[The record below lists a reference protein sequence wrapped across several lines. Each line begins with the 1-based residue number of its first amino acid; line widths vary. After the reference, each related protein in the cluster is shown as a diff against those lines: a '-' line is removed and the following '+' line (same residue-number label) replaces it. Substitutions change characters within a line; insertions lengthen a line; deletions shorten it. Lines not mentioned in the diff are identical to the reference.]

1 MSIIRK
7 NNFEIAKEQADADD
21 RKIIDTLSKGKSFRV
36 EAGAG
41 SGKTYSLNKALEW
54 IQANRWNEYHQK
66 KQIVACITFTN
77 AAVEVIAS
85 RLPKDTFITPST
97 IHSFAWNSIKQYQ
110 TFLINI
116 VTLEPEYLNVKGD
129 SSEVREVSYT
139 LGIPTKENGIYYLG
153 HNHVLDLFGRLLDNQ
168 KFRRVFTSKYP
179 IILIDEYQD
188 TNRNIIEKF
197 VEYFISKNKG
207 PQFGFFGDSWQTIYQ
222 FNNAC
227 GLIEHENLEVIN
239 KTVNFRSTP
248 KIVELLN
255 CLRKDLPQS
264 SAIDNIEGE
273 VIAVTCDDY
282 KGIRQTGGHFNGEL
296 PSDVFRDRIERIR
309 KKVQQ
314 GSADGDSLKILMITH
329 KTLAR
334 QQGYE
339 QLLNILNNGLKQK
352 EDPFLVFFME
362 IVEPIYRA
370 LKSSNMQLLFE
381 TLGISRFPIRKKSD
395 KLQWRV
401 FLSSLEEARRR
412 RAADVFKVV
421 LQSNLV
427 PIPQGLIEWYDLYQQ
442 NPTQLYISKWTI
454 QSLLNLQYS
463 QFISAIDFLYPQ
475 SIFSTEH
482 SVKGEE
488 YDTVV
493 FVISKGWNNYQFE
506 TYAPMITGISS
517 IPQDKKDEFE
527 RNRNLFYVCCSRP
540 KKKLIFFITVPIDEK
555 FRAFLKQIIDDKKIF
570 TYSEFI
576 SQ

>member
-1 MSIIRK
+1 MSIT
-7 NNFEIAKEQADADD
+7 FETAKEQADAADL
-21 RKIIDTLSKGKSFRV
+21 KIIEALSKGKSFRV

-41 SGKTYSLNKALEW
+41 SGKTYSLNKTLEW
-54 IQANRWNEYHQK
+54 IQANKWNEYHRK
-66 KQIVACITFTN
+66 KQVVACITFTN
-77 AAVEVIAS
+77 SAVEIIAD

-110 TFLINI
+110 NFLIKI
-116 VTLEPEYLNVKGD
+116 VSLEPEYLNVRGD
-129 SSEVREVSYT
+129 SSEVKEVTYT
-139 LGIPTKENGIYYLG
+139 LGIPAKENCIYYLG

-168 KFRRVFTSKYP
+168 KFRSVFASKYP
-179 IILIDEYQD
+179 LILIDEYQD
-188 TNRNIIEKF
+188 TNKNIINKF
-197 VEYFISKNKG
+197 IKYFISKNAG
-207 PQFGFFGDSWQTIYQ
+207 PQFGFFGDAWQTIYQ

-239 KTVNFRSTP
+239 KTVNFRSAP
-248 KIVELLN
+248 RIVEVLN
-255 CLRKDLPQS
+255 CLRKDLPQV
-264 SAIDNIEGE
+264 SAIDSIDGE

-282 KGIRQTGGHFNGEL
+282 RGIRQSSSYFNGEL
-296 PSDVFRDRIERIR
+296 PPNVFIERIEEIR
-309 KKVQQ
+309 KKIQRELPE
-314 GSADGDSLKILMITH
+314 GDSLKILMITH

-339 QLLNILNNGLKQK
+339 QLLNILDQRLKQK
-352 EDPFLVFFME
+352 DDPFLVFFMDV
-362 IVEPIYRA
+362 VEPIYRA

-395 KLQWRV
+395 KIQWKV
-401 FLSSLEEARRR
+401 FLSKLEEARKKN
-412 RAADVFKVV
+412 AADVFNVI

-427 PIPQGLIEWYDLYQQ
+427 PIPQGLMEWYDLYQK
-442 NPTQLYISKWTI
+442 NPEHIYISGWPI

-482 SVKGEE
+482 SVKGDE

-506 TYAPMITGISS
+506 AYAPMITGISS
-517 IPQDKKDEFE
+517 IPENHKDDYE

-540 KKKLIFFITVPIDEK
+540 KKKLVFFITVPTDEK
-555 FRAFLKQIIDDKKIF
+555 FRAFLKQIVDDDKIF

-576 SQ
+576 NQ